1 MMVIGITS
9 RHMAGITAVPPWY
22 IALGLGM
29 IRDIIE
35 MIDTIADHLLV
46 EVIIIT
52 GHRNARIIDPTNA
65 LL

>member
-1 MMVIGITS
+1 
-9 RHMAGITAVPPWY
+9 MAGITAVPPWY